1 MIRAASALALCLAT
15 EWIGAPPASGRP
27 SHPPQAQE
35 APKPKEP
42 PKKEPQSLFD
52 GTTLKNWKSTEY
64 GGEGKVEVV
73 DGRLV
78 LNMGNSLTG
87 VTWTGA
93 DFPKTDYEVRLEAM
107 RVDGD
112 DFFCAIIFPV
122 GKAFCSFV
130 VGGWGGGVVGLSSV
144 DGMNASENETMN
156 TMNFKKGQWY
166 RLRLRVTP
174 KKIEAW
180 IDDKQTVNLDLEG
193 RTISIHPAVELGEP
207 FGLASYETTGAFRK
221 ITLEK
226 F

>member
-1 MIRAASALALCLAT
+1 LALGLWAGLA
-15 EWIGAPPASGRP
+15 APAPRSGISP
-27 SHPPQAQE
+27 EPPQAQE
-35 APKPKEP
+35 APKPKDA

-52 GTTLKNWKSTEY
+52 GSTLKNWKSTEY

-87 VTWTGA
+87 VTWAGA
-93 DFPKTDYEVRLEAM
+93 EFPKTNYEVRLEAS

-122 GKAFCSFV
+122 GKSFCSFV